1 VDALKGGE
9 DSWIVS
15 NEYDGSSG
23 ASPTIFGGDIKPSDA
38 AQDLFDFGLIGE
50 PTTKAMWEALDG
62 ERTSTTEYKK
72 LYKEAKQAMRD
83 ARKQAKEET
92 AAWQEEAEAKQKK
105 DEKRHKKAKITAD
118 KRSAVAQERARMRD
132 SIRDLAR
139 LDAMLKVMP
148 PAVRARV
155 GGFTQ
160 VAKIASAEGREA
172 ELKRRLHKMDHV
184 LERELVKDGRN
195 KVRDLI
201 KKSDKKKN
209 KMTRTADSKIGAIG
223 HDIVDA
229 AKEAM
234 GMTGDEAAVR
244 AQAEI
249 TKLEG
254 IEDSTLDDIERYEG
268 KAYAYELFADF
279 TLADSNRL
287 DEMVDFLEANYAEGR
302 KAWLA
307 ELEKRKQWREENTSK
322 MVNAIGGD
330 VTDEQLTTAQ
340 TEGMKRKAF
349 RGVGQTLTSF
359 FDFMGF
365 MGEKS
370 KNPDERVMIREAA
383 SAFRRGV
390 AAYENEYYAR
400 KDRLDDFLF
409 DLFSIEGRG
418 VFAKAKVDSS
428 IGEFAKS
435 GRWGVTKVTG
445 RIVVKTSIPI
455 ADAEMLINREVNT
468 FNGEHISDEELVN
481 IENAYEE
488 QFNSL
493 EDDAKARKRVIKF
506 EAIENEGTRT
516 SIGEIS
522 QLSMLKDWLAVQQT
536 DLREKYEKSGYDEQ
550 YIEEL
555 EAALDPKMIQ
565 LGQFLQ
571 NELREMT
578 PDTNAAHEREYGLT
592 MSQIEN
598 YFPAVFNNRK
608 GNEGTSLTIDGV
620 EVGQTSLR
628 PASTKS
634 RVAHRATPKVANAL
648 NVYQHHLNSVI
659 YWKHMSEVMRMYGGV
674 LRSQEMQDAMVVHMG
689 QEYATNMMN
698 RLKEVES
705 RGVMEGV
712 GNMYADEIV
721 GRLGA
726 GVALG
731 VLGMKIKTIILN
743 ASGMLNVGME
753 VPASYLLKGVKNTS
767 KKDFMEVWNSPTFQK
782 RFKEGSRPE
791 IIYALM
797 AGKSGHIVPA
807 AAQRAAEFGMQGIS
821 IADTASNMSTVLAY
835 SARKKELME
844 AGLSEADAVSQALDY
859 VDDIMS
865 RAAQPTNQLSKSSFE
880 NNTRGVGK
888 FMFMFASEARKH
900 SSLMFLAW
908 RKILRGKGEISTGM
922 AFQRLIVG
930 HILYSAYGLLANA
943 MYRAFFKGEGDEE
956 EPMDNFKAMATDPKE
971 FGVEVVG
978 SLVRGAPLMGEGV
991 SALTAK
997 VIGAKSFDSS
1007 TNPLMRLQ
1015 RSVSKVKK
1023 VSDADNAD
1031 EVVDAMLDIMQVI
1044 GSILPQT
1051 AIISQGANAAEDT
1064 KSFAANTLDLYITEA
1079 ARFDAEAS
1087 QVSSAKKD
1095 IYSVVL
1101 EEYIEQYG
1109 EDAKEKYKK
1118 QIDKERHLRLERYL
1132 HDLFLDYD
1140 GEDKDKLFKNLEEKN
1155 TVPKSVLNKVR

>member
-1 VDALKGGE
+1 
-9 DSWIVS
+9 
-15 NEYDGSSG
+15 
-23 ASPTIFGGDIKPSDA
+23 
-38 AQDLFDFGLIGE
+38 
-50 PTTKAMWEALDG
+50 MWEALDG

-268 KAYAYELFADF
+268 KAYAFELFADF

-340 TEGMKRKAF
+340 TEGMKRKAFRGF

-782 RFKEGSRPE
+782 RLK
-791 IIYALM
+791 
-797 AGKSGHIVPA
+797 
-807 AAQRAAEFGMQGIS
+807 
-821 IADTASNMSTVLAY
+821 
-835 SARKKELME
+835 
-844 AGLSEADAVSQALDY
+844 
-859 VDDIMS
+859 
-865 RAAQPTNQLSKSSFE
+865 
-880 NNTRGVGK
+880 
-888 FMFMFASEARKH
+888 
-900 SSLMFLAW
+900 
-908 RKILRGKGEISTGM
+908 
-922 AFQRLIVG
+922 
-930 HILYSAYGLLANA
+930 
-943 MYRAFFKGEGDEE
+943 
-956 EPMDNFKAMATDPKE
+956 
-971 FGVEVVG
+971 
-978 SLVRGAPLMGEGV
+978 
-991 SALTAK
+991 
-997 VIGAKSFDSS
+997 
-1007 TNPLMRLQ
+1007 
-1015 RSVSKVKK
+1015 
-1023 VSDADNAD
+1023 
-1031 EVVDAMLDIMQVI
+1031 
-1044 GSILPQT
+1044 
-1051 AIISQGANAAEDT
+1051 
-1064 KSFAANTLDLYITEA
+1064 
-1079 ARFDAEAS
+1079 
-1087 QVSSAKKD
+1087 
-1095 IYSVVL
+1095 
-1101 EEYIEQYG
+1101 
-1109 EDAKEKYKK
+1109 
-1118 QIDKERHLRLERYL
+1118 
-1132 HDLFLDYD
+1132 
-1140 GEDKDKLFKNLEEKN
+1140 
-1155 TVPKSVLNKVR
+1155 